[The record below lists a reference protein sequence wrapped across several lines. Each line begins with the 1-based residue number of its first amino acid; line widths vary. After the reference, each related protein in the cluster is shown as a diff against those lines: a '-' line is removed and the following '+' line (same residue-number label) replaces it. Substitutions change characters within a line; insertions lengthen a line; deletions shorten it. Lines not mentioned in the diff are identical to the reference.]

1 MWGFGHLTFV
11 IFYDSQTPFNVL
23 QIEFKA
29 DKPGFFDY
37 NTVAIDDI
45 ILSPGKSLYNC
56 TLTQFSLSP
65 EFRQM
70 VNKNLNKCNTYLPC
84 DISYFCD

>member
-1 MWGFGHLTFV
+1 MEFGHLTFV
-11 IFYDSQTPFNVL
+11 IFYDSQTPFSVL

-45 ILSPGKSLYNC
+45 ILSMG
-56 TLTQFSLSP
+56 
-65 EFRQM
+65 
-70 VNKNLNKCNTYLPC
+70 
-84 DISYFCD
+84 